1 MPSYWDLL
9 SNFGLYFFFSVNSL
23 HWLLFFNNKNF
34 FNFLWFCVALYHY
47 QFCSKCISTATG
59 VLKVTL
65 IMVSSYQ
72 FIIMIAHNVLVRLLV
87 QSWFLVMDCF
97 YVPDSYYTIWA
108 WLFFATIYLLGNGLS
123 TPTLMSHDLYLN
135 CIAAMLIYFQMMM
148 RHLSIL
154 TPSSRG
160 KSMRLIFILS
170 SWSSCFWKYLLYPGI
185 VKESC
190 MYAISLQI

>member
-47 QFCSKCISTATG
+47 RFCSKCISTATG

-108 WLFFATIYLLGNGLS
+108 WLFLPQYIYLGMAFQLQLS
-123 TPTLMSHDLYLN
+123 WVMTYIWIVLQLCSFTSKWWWGIWAFWLL
-135 CIAAMLIYFQMMM
+135 
-148 RHLSIL
+148 RHEEN
-154 TPSSRG
+154 RWG
-160 KSMRLIFILS
+160 
-170 SWSSCFWKYLLYPGI
+170 
-185 VKESC
+185 
-190 MYAISLQI
+190 